1 MRDAQPGTIGADTL
15 RKRVFSMP
23 TLIATVVGAGL
34 FAFALWRLFD
44 FEWPELWQSI
54 RSINPWLYLLAV
66 AVYYLSFWFRGWRWR
81 LIARTANLDG
91 ENGARV
97 PGITRMGGI
106 ILMGWFA
113 NSVAF
118 LRLGDAYRGWAL
130 SRETRTG
137 FPASLGTVLAERV
150 QDMAA
155 VLVLVIIA
163 AIWVTVD
170 HRANIPGGVLIAAFA
185 LVGALIAGLLV
196 MRFFGEKVSRFLPLR
211 LQRAY
216 LNFQAGTLG
225 SFRSRDLPAQ
235 FALGVTG
242 WMLEIGRF
250 YLVAAALGIDMS
262 FGVIM
267 FAALANAMLTTI
279 PTPGGFGFV
288 EGGLAGL
295 LILLGLRHP
304 DALALTIVDRTISW
318 LSVILFGG
326 ILFFAW
332 HAYRAKVN
340 GAGVVGST
348 TNPALPAD
356 ARSTEA
362 D

>member
-1 MRDAQPGTIGADTL
+1 MKDGQTGTLSADTL
-15 RKRVFSMP
+15 RRRVFSLP
-23 TLIATVVGAGL
+23 TLIATVIGAAL

-44 FEWPELWQSI
+44 FQWAEFWQNI
-54 RSINPWLYLLAV
+54 RSINPWYYLLAV
-66 AVYYLSFWFRGWRWR
+66 AVYYLSFWFRGWRWK
-81 LIARTANLDG
+81 LIAGTANLDG
-91 ENGARV
+91 EHGARV
-97 PGITRMGGI
+97 PGITKMGGI

-155 VLVLVIIA
+155 VLALVLVA

-170 HRANIPGGVLIAAFA
+170 HRAEIPGAVIGAAFG
-185 LVGALIAGLLV
+185 LVIALILGLLV
-196 MRFFGEKVSRFLPLR
+196 MRFWGERVSRFLPGR
-211 LQRAY
+211 VQRSY

-235 FALGVTG
+235 LALGIVG

-250 YLVAAALGIDMS
+250 YLVTLALGIDMS

-267 FAALANAMLTTI
+267 FATLANAMLTTI

-295 LILLGLRHP
+295 LVLLGLRGT
-304 DALALTIVDRTISW
+304 DALSLTIVDRTISW

-326 ILFFAW
+326 ILFFTW
-332 HAYRAKVN
+332 HAYRAKANGTFIKPN
-340 GAGVVGST
+340 GAPKHQS
-348 TNPALPAD
+348 AQD
-356 ARSTEA
+356 AES
-362 D
+362 